1 MRSGKKTTPPIFG
14 TKQYLLALEAQ
25 MQAEGKILCNRTT
38 HRLMVQQMHA
48 LKGKEL
54 RRWQK
59 ASLQEHSPVLKAYR
73 YIPVVE
79 GWTGKLRKGKVRIR
93 VLQPPHQ
100 KKRRR
105 KPILQIHYLQL
116 PPKDT
121 LWFQDVQGTL
131 IKIRLLPPIQM
142 RGESR
147 LSCRLSYYY
156 RTKGSH
162 QGGPVTSFVNHGA
175 LFSHSKKDMDTITQ
189 MLARHTK
196 DVR

>member
-1 MRSGKKTTPPIFG
+1 MRRGKKTTPPIFG
-14 TKQYLLALEAQ
+14 TKQHLRALEAQ
-25 MQAEGKILCNRTT
+25 MQDEGKILSNRTT
-38 HRLMVQQMHA
+38 HRLMVQQMHT

-59 ASLQEHSPVLKAYR
+59 ASLQERSPVLKVYR

-79 GWTGKLRKGKVRIR
+79 EWTGKLDKRKVRIR

-100 KKRRR
+100 KKRLR

-116 PPKDT
+116 PPQDT
-121 LWFQDVQGTL
+121 LWSQDVQGTL
-131 IKIRLLPPIQM
+131 IKIRLLPPMQM

-147 LSCRLSYYY
+147 PSYRLSYYY
-156 RTKGSH
+156 RTRGSH
-162 QGGPVTSFVNHGA
+162 QGGAVTSFVNHGA

-189 MLARHTK
+189 MLARHTR